1 MTQVLRVLITGTP
14 GTGKTTVAKK
24 LSQVLNAEYVDV
36 GRFCLNHNL
45 YVEYDTRR
53 DTYVIDLERARSEL
67 HEYLA
72 KLSRVVIDTHIP
84 SIIPPDLVTHIFVL
98 RLHPLELVKRLKAR
112 YGSKEEKIAENVL
125 AEYIGVIA
133 NEARSWFSSEKVF
146 EINVTGLDVDT
157 VCDIVLG
164 IVSGSIDPSL
174 YRQQID
180 WLLDESE
187 ELTQLIIECERI
199 LGRSNNSTF
208 SGKVSPQ

>member
-24 LSQVLNAEYVDV
+24 LSQVLNAEYIDV
-36 GRFCLNHNL
+36 GSFCLSHNL
-45 YVEYDTRR
+45 CVEYDARR

-67 HEYLA
+67 REYLA
-72 KLSRVVIDTHIP
+72 ELSKVVVDTHIP
-84 SIIPPDLVTHIFVL
+84 SVMPPDLVTHIFVL
-98 RLHPLELVKRLKAR
+98 RLHPLELVKRLRAR
-112 YGSKEEKIAENVL
+112 YSSKEEKIAENVL

-157 VCDIVLG
+157 ICDIVLG
-164 IVSGSIDPSL
+164 IVRGGIDPSP

-187 ELTQLIIECERI
+187 ELTQLIMECERI
-199 LGRSNNSTF
+199 LGRSSSNTLSEE
-208 SGKVSPQ
+208 VSPQ